1 LPIKSLVVDNQRV
14 TKSLIF
20 AIFATTD
27 RLARVEANSGVKKKR
42 RFSELFSKIKEHAKL
57 FIYTPL
63 HNITLFMNAVDVADL
78 LNRRQVQTRKH
89 WNIANDQNQIMP
101 IKHSLRYIDR
111 RYKVIFPQFCV

>member
-27 RLARVEANSGVKKKR
+27 RLARVEANSGVKKTT
-42 RFSELFSKIKEHAKL
+42 FSELFSKIKEHAKL

-89 WNIANDQNQIMP
+89 WNIATTK
-101 IKHSLRYIDR
+101 IK
-111 RYKVIFPQFCV
+111 

>member
-27 RLARVEANSGVKKKR
+27 RLARVEANSGVKKTTPN
-42 RFSELFSKIKEHAKL
+42 FSELFSKIKEHAKL

-63 HNITLFMNAVDVADL
+63 HNITLFMNAVDVADF
-78 LNRRQVQTRKH
+78 LNRRQVQTT
-89 WNIANDQNQIMP
+89 P
-101 IKHSLRYIDR
+101 G
-111 RYKVIFPQFCV
+111 